1 MCLTY
6 QVTYLPLK
14 NYIYIHKTIII
25 PIGEIILKHINN
37 SIDNPIAF
45 SKIPIRTI
53 ISIEENYFL
62 EKLIQTGS
70 CIYVIKI
77 AN

>member
-14 NYIYIHKTIII
+14 ITYIHKTIII
-25 PIGEIILKHINN
+25 PIGEIILKYINN